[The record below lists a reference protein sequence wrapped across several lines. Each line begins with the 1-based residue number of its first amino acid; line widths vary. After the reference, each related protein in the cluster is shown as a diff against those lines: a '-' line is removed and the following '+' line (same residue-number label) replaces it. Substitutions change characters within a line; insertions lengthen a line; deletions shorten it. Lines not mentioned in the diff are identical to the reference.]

1 MTGDYKG
8 DYQELVDEIS
18 ELLGVPATLENR
30 DFELIAFGVYDS
42 EGDLDPSALDPV
54 RTRSILTRRSTA
66 AVRTWFE
73 GFGIT
78 RASAPVRI
86 PPTPEAGVYRG
97 RICLPVRHRGV
108 VLGYVWLLDSDPGPT
123 DPQLDAAMRVTARIG
138 ALLAD
143 EAQHGADLSRELRA
157 VLTAERGWQADMA
170 VAALRTA
177 LGPRGDGPYA
187 VVCVAPW
194 PSADPDD
201 APSARTVPHATAL
214 CTVPWGPSAQSL
226 AALVRL
232 RATDTLTPASSAA
245 GRLLERARD
254 VEGGGGAYGGGAY
267 GGGAYGGGAYGGT
280 GSGGETSTGG
290 PGSGSGPS
298 AGGPGSGGGP
308 GTGRSGGP
316 STGGSGA
323 SRSGASRSGGSGS
336 GTGGSG
342 TGGSGADGQG
352 TGRPGT
358 GGSGTGRSG
367 TGGSGADGQ
376 GTGGSDSG
384 RTDTGSSG
392 TGGPGTGGSGVDG
405 QGTGGSGTVR
415 SDTGGSG
422 TGRSDTGRPGTDGSG
437 ADGQGAGGSGAGR
450 SGTGRPGAPGSGTGR
465 PGSGDGGR
473 STSAEKEGG
482 GPGDTRSRGNRSGGD
497 LPVHGTPGRPAKDP
511 AAAPPTVAAG
521 IAVPRLSLAE
531 LAPAWQEASD
541 AARAALAEPGFGPV
555 AEWSRI
561 GPYRLLTA
569 LPPETAH
576 DPVVRPLLAPAHREL
591 ARTAEVYLDCAG
603 QAGRTAAELGI
614 HRQTLYYRLSR
625 VEQLTGLDL
634 DDGEDRLLLHMALK
648 AARL

>member
-1 MTGDYKG
+1 MFLRENARVTGDYKG

-66 AVRTWFE
+66 AVRAWFE

-123 DPQLDAAMRVTARIG
+123 DRQLEAAMRVTARIG

-177 LGPRGDGPYA
+177 LGARGDGPYA

-214 CTVPWGPSAQSL
+214 CTVPWGTSTQSL

-232 RATDTLTPASSAA
+232 RATDTLTPATSAA

-254 VEGGGGAYGGGAY
+254 VEGGGGGADGFSTGGFSTGGSSTGGSSTSMSGTGPRGGAR
-267 GGGAYGGGAYGGT
+267 
-280 GSGGETSTGG
+280 SGGELGAGGSSTGKSATITG
-290 PGSGSGPS
+290 TGTGTGTGKSATDTGTGTGTGKSATGTGTGTGRTSGSDTGRAPSAENQGSGPGYSRSSSVRPEGTPGDSRSSADRPGSGSDRS
-298 AGGPGSGGGP
+298 A
-308 GTGRSGGP
+308 
-316 STGGSGA
+316 
-323 SRSGASRSGGSGS
+323 
-336 GTGGSG
+336 
-342 TGGSGADGQG
+342 
-352 TGRPGT
+352 
-358 GGSGTGRSG
+358 
-367 TGGSGADGQ
+367 
-376 GTGGSDSG
+376 
-384 RTDTGSSG
+384 
-392 TGGPGTGGSGVDG
+392 
-405 QGTGGSGTVR
+405 
-415 SDTGGSG
+415 
-422 TGRSDTGRPGTDGSG
+422 
-437 ADGQGAGGSGAGR
+437 
-450 SGTGRPGAPGSGTGR
+450 
-465 PGSGDGGR
+465 
-473 STSAEKEGG
+473 
-482 GPGDTRSRGNRSGGD
+482 
-497 LPVHGTPGRPAKDP
+497 HGTPGATRDP
-511 AAAPPTVAAG
+511 AAAPLTVAAG
-521 IAVPRLSLAE
+521 IAAPRPSLAE
-531 LAPAWQEASD
+531 LAAAWQEASA

-569 LPPETAH
+569 LPPEAAH
-576 DPVVRPLLAPAHREL
+576 DPAVRPLLSPAHREL